1 MVNLGFDA
9 ARRLVQAGRGAFFPT
24 PDADLPV
31 RQSSI
36 LRQDDQIPQLGF
48 VGANYPAHRVLL
60 LGINPGNGG
69 NNQKRIPA
77 DDKMMPA
84 MYAFARE
91 PTERNF
97 VAASHAYQT
106 GFETWGPRLLRCAE
120 LFGPGKLAASDVA
133 YATCLP
139 WRTGSKPPFTDDVMQ
154 KAATLFLRPLIE
166 DLAPAIIVAMGKTD
180 VPKFLQMTGLRT
192 PPVIRPIPWNRSQA
206 ATPAALNDRR
216 AAAARILN
224 EIGR

>member
-1 MVNLGFDA
+1 MGNVGFDA
-9 ARRLVQAGRGAFFPT
+9 ARRVVQAGRGAFFPT
-24 PDADLPV
+24 SDADLPV

-36 LRQDDQIPQLGF
+36 LHKDDQIPQLGF
-48 VGANYPAHRVLL
+48 VGANYAAHRVLL

-84 MYAFARE
+84 MYDFDRE
-91 PTERNF
+91 PTEQNF
-97 VAASHAYQT
+97 VAASRAYQT
-106 GFETWGPRLLRCAE
+106 GFETWGPRQLRCSE

-139 WRTGSKPPFTDDVMQ
+139 WRTGSKPPFTDDVMR

-180 VPKFLQMTGLRT
+180 VPKFLQMTGLRM
-192 PPVIRPIPWNRSQA
+192 PPVIPWNRSQA
-206 ATPAALNDRR
+206 TTSAALGERK
-216 AAAARILN
+216 AAELRILK
-224 EIGR
+224 EIVR

>member
-1 MVNLGFDA
+1 MVNMGFDA
-9 ARRLVQAGRGAFFPT
+9 ARRVVQAGRGAFFPT

-31 RQSSI
+31 RQSLV

-48 VGANYPAHRVLL
+48 VGANYPACRILL

-91 PTERNF
+91 PTEQNF
-97 VAASHAYQT
+97 MASSCAYQT
-106 GFETWGPRLLRCAE
+106 GFETWGPRLLRCPE
-120 LFGPGKLAASDVA
+120 LFGPGKLAVSDVA

-139 WRTGSKPPFTDDVMQ
+139 WRTASKSPFTDDVVQ

-166 DLAPAIIVAMGKTD
+166 ELAPAIIVAMGKVA
-180 VPKFLQMTGLRT
+180 VPKFLQMTGLCI
-192 PPVIRPIPWNRSQA
+192 PFIPWNLSQA
-206 ATPAALNDRR
+206 ATPAALDDRK

-224 EIGR
+224 GIVR

>member
-1 MVNLGFDA
+1 MP
-9 ARRLVQAGRGAFFPT
+9 ARRVVQAGRGAFFPT

-48 VGANYPAHRVLL
+48 VGANYAAHRVLL

-91 PTERNF
+91 PTEQNF
-97 VAASHAYQT
+97 VA
-106 GFETWGPRLLRCAE
+106 LR
-120 LFGPGKLAASDVA
+120 GRRGRSPGRQ
-133 YATCLP
+133 P
-139 WRTGSKPPFTDDVMQ
+139 WQS
-154 KAATLFLRPLIE
+154 
-166 DLAPAIIVAMGKTD
+166 AP
-180 VPKFLQMTGLRT
+180 GL
-192 PPVIRPIPWNRSQA
+192 S
-206 ATPAALNDRR
+206 
-216 AAAARILN
+216 
-224 EIGR
+224 

>member
-1 MVNLGFDA
+1 MANMGFDA
-9 ARRLVQAGRGAFFPT
+9 ARRVVQAGRGAFFRT

-36 LRQDDQIPQLGF
+36 LRQDDLIPQLGF
-48 VGANYPAHRVLL
+48 VGANYQAHRILL

-69 NNQKRIPA
+69 NNQKRNPA

-84 MYAFARE
+84 MYAFVRE
-91 PTERNF
+91 PTEQNF
-97 VAASHAYQT
+97 VAASRAYQT
-106 GFETWGPRLLRCAE
+106 GFETWGPRLLRCPE
-120 LFGPGKLAASDVA
+120 LFGPGKLAVSDVA

-166 DLAPAIIVAMGKTD
+166 ELAPAKIVAMGKTD
-180 VPKFLQMTGLRT
+180 VPKFLQMTGLH
-192 PPVIRPIPWNRSQA
+192 IPFILWNRSQA
-206 ATPAALNDRR
+206 ATPTALDERK
-216 AAAARILN
+216 AAAERILN
-224 EIGR
+224 GIVR

>member
-1 MVNLGFDA
+1 MVKLGFDA
-9 ARRLVQAGRGAFFPT
+9 ARRVVQAGRGAFFPT

-48 VGANYPAHRVLL
+48 VGANYPAYRVLL

-69 NNQKRIPA
+69 NNQKRIPT

-91 PTERNF
+91 PTEQNF

-180 VPKFLQMTGLRT
+180 VPNFLQMTGLRT

-224 EIGR
+224 KIVR